1 MHWPFG
7 IASGQG
13 HSLKIPM
20 LSYRIRVKPLAKGLL
35 CLGLAF
41 AASAVAIA
49 ILAPLLE
56 FYRSPL
62 ASKFYSYLALSCH
75 QIPSRCF
82 WILGSNTG
90 LCARCLGVYL
100 GYVSI
105 WIILISSLRLKSLT
119 STNRPSSYIALLL
132 FPLILDA
139 GLQMVSSYNSG
150 NITRF
155 FTGYFFGIGAGFIL
169 FSYVQE
175 GKNESI

>member
-7 IASGQG
+7 SISSPG
-13 HSLKIPM
+13 HSLKIPT
-20 LSYRIRVKPLAKGLL
+20 LSSRLLFKSLVKGALY
-35 CLGLAF
+35 LGLAF
-41 AASAVAIA
+41 AASAVVLA
-49 ILAPLLE
+49 ILAPILE
-56 FYRSPL
+56 SYRSPF
-62 ASKFYSYLALSCH
+62 ASNLYSYLALSCH

-90 LCARCLGVYL
+90 LCARCLGVYF
-100 GYVSI
+100 GYVFI

-139 GLQMVSSYNSG
+139 GLQLISSYESG
-150 NITRF
+150 NIARV
-155 FTGYFFGIGAGFIL
+155 FTGFFFGIGVGFIL
-169 FSYVQE
+169 FSYAQE